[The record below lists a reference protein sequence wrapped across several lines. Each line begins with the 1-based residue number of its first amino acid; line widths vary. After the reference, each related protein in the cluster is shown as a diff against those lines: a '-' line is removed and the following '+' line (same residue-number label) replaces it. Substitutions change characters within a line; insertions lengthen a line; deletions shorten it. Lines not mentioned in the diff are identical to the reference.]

1 MSGKKGM
8 KPYPKEVK
16 LEAIHLFYE
25 GGLTRREIE
34 EKLGLSKGRVKAW
47 LRIYRREGEA
57 GLQKPR
63 RGRPPKRENTE
74 AYIRRLEMENDLL
87 KKLHAELRR
96 ERLAKRNIGSSTKI
110 EKDTK

>member
-8 KPYPKEVK
+8 KPYPKAVK
-16 LEAIHLFYE
+16 LEAVRLFYE
-25 GGLTRREIE
+25 EGLTRQETA
-34 EKLGLSKGRVKAW
+34 EKLGVSKGRVETW

-87 KKLHAELRR
+87 KKLHTELRR
-96 ERLAKRNIGSSTKI
+96 DGLVKRNIGSSTKA